1 VDEGRERASAELPFI
16 ERERG
21 RQEGARGGRWAAAPS
36 TPLMVSAV
44 VKRKWG
50 RGEVTRGRGTGT
62 SGGFRRSG
70 DEEALGWFGT
80 GSGRLG
86 RCGIV
91 AEVTR
96 LEEEEEGDI
105 GGPCV

>member
-36 TPLMVSAV
+36 TPLMVSVV

-50 RGEVTRGRGTGT
+50 RGEVTRGERKGN
-62 SGGFRRSG
+62 
-70 DEEALGWFGT
+70 GWRF
-80 GSGRLG
+80 
-86 RCGIV
+86 
-91 AEVTR
+91 
-96 LEEEEEGDI
+96 
-105 GGPCV
+105 